1 MATEIIKVPNIGDI
15 ESAEIIEV
23 SVKVGDVIAVD
34 DTLIVVETDK
44 ASMEVPSPAAG
55 KITAIKI
62 KVGDEVSENDEII
75 YLEVEGSAA
84 EVQAEPAQAAPSN
97 TMTASASIA
106 KDLFVPDIGTEDEV
120 EVIEVCVKVGDII
133 EKDDSLV
140 VLETDKASLEVPA
153 TEGGE
158 VVAVKV
164 NVGDQVKQ
172 GSVLVEV
179 KTAGESAPV
188 SAPTPS
194 ASAPAAPAPVATSQE
209 ITVTVPDI
217 GTEGEVEV
225 IEVSINVGDTIAK
238 DDTVVTLETDKASME
253 VPSSES
259 GEVLEVLVKVG
270 DSVTLGSPLFKVKS
284 TSAAP
289 APVAAPATPAPTA
302 SAPAA
307 PAPVAASAAK
317 ATSTDVKTS
326 GYVHAGPAVRRV
338 AREFGVDLALIG
350 KGTGPKARIIKEDV
364 QAYVKKRLAQPA
376 GGATSGAGIAA
387 IPDQDFSKFGEV
399 EVKKMARIQQ
409 LTAQNMTRNWLNI
422 PHVTIFD
429 EADVTD
435 LEAFRKELRPEAEKR
450 GSRLSALA
458 FVVKAVAAGLQEF
471 PQFNVSLMA
480 DGKQLV
486 QKHYVHIGIAVAT
499 PTGLIVPVIRDADKK
514 SIWEIADEIVD
525 FAQRGRKGKVTADE
539 MKGGCF
545 TISSLGG
552 IGSTAFTPI
561 VNAPEVAILGLSNN
575 QTKPFWDG
583 KAFVPRNFLPL
594 SLSFDHRAVNG
605 ADAGMFT
612 TYLAKALKDLRRIL
626 L

>member
-23 SVKVGDVIAVD
+23 SVKEGDVIAVD
-34 DTLIVVETDK
+34 DTIIVVETDK

-55 KITAIKI
+55 KITAIKV
-62 KVGDEVSENDEII
+62 KVGDDVSENDDLI

-84 EVQAEPAQAAPSN
+84 EVAAEPAAAPTSN
-97 TMTASASIA
+97 TMTASAVVA
-106 KDLFVPDIGTEDEV
+106 KDLFVPEIGTEDEV

-133 EKDDSLV
+133 EADDSLV
-140 VLETDKASLEVPA
+140 VLETDKASMEVPA

-158 VVAVKV
+158 VVAVKIV
-164 NVGDQVKQ
+164 VGDKVKE

-179 KTAGESAPV
+179 KTAGEAAPAPV
-188 SAPTPS
+188 
-194 ASAPAAPAPVATSQE
+194 ASAPAAPAPVVAPTSE
-209 ITVTVPDI
+209 VKTVEVPDI
-217 GTEGEVEV
+217 GTDGEVEI
-225 IEVSINVGDTIAK
+225 IEVCISVGDSISK
-238 DDTVVTLETDKASME
+238 DDQVATLETDKASME
-253 VPSSES
+253 IPSPEE
-259 GEVLEVLVKVG
+259 GDVLEVLVKVG
-270 DSVTLGSPLFKVKS
+270 DSVKQGSPLFTIKA
-284 TSAAP
+284 TSSAP
-289 APVAAPATPAPTA
+289 APVAAPAAP

-307 PAPVAASAAK
+307 SKPAPAPAAK
-317 ATSTDVKTS
+317 APATSETKTS
-326 GYVHAGPAVRRV
+326 GYVHAGPAVRRT

-350 KGTGPKARIIKEDV
+350 KGTGVKNRITKEDV
-364 QAYVKKRLAQPA
+364 QAYVKKRLAQPEGQS
-376 GGATSGAGIAA
+376 GGAAIAS
-387 IPDQDFSKFGEV
+387 IPDQDFSKFGDV
-399 EVKKMARIQQ
+399 EIKKMARIQQ

-429 EADVTD
+429 EADVTE

>member
-15 ESAEIIEV
+15 DSAEIIEV
-23 SVKVGDVIAVD
+23 SVKEGDTIAVD
-34 DTLIVVETDK
+34 DTLIVLETDK

-62 KVGDEVSENDEII
+62 NVGDEVSEHDEIV

-84 EVQAEPAQAAPSN
+84 EVEAAPAEAAPAS
-97 TMTASASIA
+97 TMTAQASVA
-106 KDLFVPDIGTEDEV
+106 KDLFVPEIGTEDEV
-120 EVIEVCVKVGDII
+120 EVIEVCVKVGDVISA
-133 EKDDSLV
+133 DDSLV
-140 VLETDKASLEVPA
+140 VLETDKASMEVPA
-153 TEGGE
+153 TDGGE
-158 VVAVKV
+158 IVAVKV
-164 NVGDQVKQ
+164 NVGDKVKE

-179 KTAGESAPV
+179 KTEGDAPAAASSAA
-188 SAPTPS
+188 SAPT
-194 ASAPAAPAPVATSQE
+194 AAPAPAATSE
-209 ITVTVPDI
+209 EKTVEVPDI
-217 GTEGEVEV
+217 GTDGEVEI
-225 IEVSINVGDTIAK
+225 IEVNISAGDSISK
-238 DDTVVTLETDKASME
+238 DDPVVTLETDKASME
-253 VPSSES
+253 VPSPED

-270 DSVTLGSPLFKVKS
+270 DSVKQGSALFKVKTAS
-284 TSAAP
+284 SAPAAAPSAP
-289 APVAAPATPAPTA
+289 APVASKPAPATAPSKPAPA
-302 SAPAA
+302 KAPATA
-307 PAPVAASAAK
+307 
-317 ATSTDVKTS
+317 DVKTS
-326 GYVHAGPAVRRV
+326 GYVHAGPAVRRT

-350 KGTGPKARIIKEDV
+350 KGTGPKNRIIKEDV

-376 GGATSGAGIAA
+376 GTGTGAGIAT
-387 IPDQDFSKFGEV
+387 IPDQDFSKFGDV
-399 EVKKMARIQQ
+399 EVKPMARIQQ

-422 PHVTIFD
+422 PHVTVFD
-429 EADVTD
+429 EADVTE

-458 FVVKAVAAGLQEF
+458 FVVKACAAGLQEF

-480 DGKQLV
+480 DGKQFV
-486 QKHYVHIGIAVAT
+486 QKNYVHIGIAVAT

-583 KAFVPRNFLPL
+583 KAFVPRNFLPM
-594 SLSFDHRAVNG
+594 SLSFDHRAING